1 MEQLRKEFIAQFT
14 HEIKTPL
21 SIINGN
27 IDLLEN
33 VDDEDKKAKY
43 IEVINKEIAVI
54 NDLYQ
59 DVVLSLW
66 KSFRNFKGH
75 SSVSTWIYRIT
86 LNTCITNL
94 RKKKN
99 YDYVPLKQDIDIL
112 DDCEHDECMK
122 HLYQLIHQLDN
133 VDKMYIMLWLDEKS
147 YDEIAEIVGV
157 GRNNVAIRIHRIKEK
172 LKKMSNR

>member
-1 MEQLRKEFIAQFT
+1 MLLQNKR
-14 HEIKTPL
+14 
-21 SIINGN
+21 IIYKICFMYARDN
-27 IDLLEN
+27 
-33 VDDEDKKAKY
+33 DD
-43 IEVINKEIAVI
+43 I

-112 DDCEHDECMK
+112 DDCEHDECK
-122 HLYQLIHQLDN
+122 C
-133 VDKMYIMLWLDEKS
+133 
-147 YDEIAEIVGV
+147 
-157 GRNNVAIRIHRIKEK
+157 
-172 LKKMSNR
+172 

>member
-1 MEQLRKEFIAQFT
+1 MRGTMMILMICIRM
-14 HEIKTPL
+14 
-21 SIINGN
+21 
-27 IDLLEN
+27 
-33 VDDEDKKAKY
+33 
-43 IEVINKEIAVI
+43 
-54 NDLYQ
+54 
-59 DVVLSLW
+59 
-66 KSFRNFKGH
+66 SFLVCGRAFG
-75 SSVSTWIYRIT
+75 T
-86 LNTCITNL
+86 L
-94 RKKKN
+94 KKN

>member
-1 MEQLRKEFIAQFT
+1 MRGTMMILMICIRM
-14 HEIKTPL
+14 
-21 SIINGN
+21 
-27 IDLLEN
+27 
-33 VDDEDKKAKY
+33 
-43 IEVINKEIAVI
+43 
-54 NDLYQ
+54 
-59 DVVLSLW
+59 
-66 KSFRNFKGH
+66 SFLVCGRAFGTLKVH

>member
-1 MEQLRKEFIAQFT
+1 MLLQNKR
-14 HEIKTPL
+14 
-21 SIINGN
+21 IIYKICFMYARDN
-27 IDLLEN
+27 
-33 VDDEDKKAKY
+33 DD
-43 IEVINKEIAVI
+43 I

-99 YDYVPLKQDIDIL
+99 YDYVPLKQD
-112 DDCEHDECMK
+112 
-122 HLYQLIHQLDN
+122 
-133 VDKMYIMLWLDEKS
+133 MYIMLWLDEKS

>member
-1 MEQLRKEFIAQFT
+1 MLLQNKR
-14 HEIKTPL
+14 
-21 SIINGN
+21 IIYKICFMYARDN
-27 IDLLEN
+27 
-33 VDDEDKKAKY
+33 DD
-43 IEVINKEIAVI
+43 I

-147 YDEIAEIVGV
+147 YDEIAEIVV
-157 GRNNVAIRIHRIKEK
+157 QSPNQKIPDRKTKCVIKTHINIKQNVIFGAK
-172 LKKMSNR
+172 LKPV

>member
-1 MEQLRKEFIAQFT
+1 MILMICIRMSF
-14 HEIKTPL
+14 L
-21 SIINGN
+21 VCGR
-27 IDLLEN
+27 
-33 VDDEDKKAKY
+33 
-43 IEVINKEIAVI
+43 
-54 NDLYQ
+54 
-59 DVVLSLW
+59 
-66 KSFRNFKGH
+66 SFRNFKGH

>member
-1 MEQLRKEFIAQFT
+1 MRGTMMILMICIRMSFLVCGRAFGTLK
-14 HEIKTPL
+14 
-21 SIINGN
+21 
-27 IDLLEN
+27 
-33 VDDEDKKAKY
+33 
-43 IEVINKEIAVI
+43 VIR
-54 NDLYQ
+54 D
-59 DVVLSLW
+59 
-66 KSFRNFKGH
+66 R
-75 SSVSTWIYRIT
+75 YRIT

>member
-1 MEQLRKEFIAQFT
+1 MRGTMMILMICIRMSFLVCGRAFGTLK
-14 HEIKTPL
+14 
-21 SIINGN
+21 
-27 IDLLEN
+27 
-33 VDDEDKKAKY
+33 
-43 IEVINKEIAVI
+43 VIVA
-54 NDLYQ
+54 
-59 DVVLSLW
+59 
-66 KSFRNFKGH
+66 
-75 SSVSTWIYRIT
+75 VSTWIYRIT

>member
-1 MEQLRKEFIAQFT
+1 MLRTMNDNKEFIDMLLQN
-14 HEIKTPL
+14 KR
-21 SIINGN
+21 IIYKICFMYARDN
-27 IDLLEN
+27 
-33 VDDEDKKAKY
+33 DD
-43 IEVINKEIAVI
+43 I

-59 DVVLSLW
+59 DVVLRLW